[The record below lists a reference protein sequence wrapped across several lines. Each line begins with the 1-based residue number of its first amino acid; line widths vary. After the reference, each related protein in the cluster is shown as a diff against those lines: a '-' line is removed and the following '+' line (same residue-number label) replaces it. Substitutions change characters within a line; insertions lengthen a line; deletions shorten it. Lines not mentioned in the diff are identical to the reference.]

1 MGHVDLQN
9 GIWIIC
15 TKCLIYCT
23 QDHDFVGLLYVSDVW
38 AVEHLA
44 ILKVV
49 DENMPQIHVSSN
61 TRAIID
67 CTEIKCQMSSSLLYA
82 GSISGWLITWRSRFL
97 DLFEANDSI
106 MVDKGFNIQNLLPG
120 VVPLKIPPIFTQFRS
135 DAHCGCRKNTRNCI
149 YQNLH
154 GESNKQSEELWHL
167 GQYVTSQCIWHCL
180 WVNQMWTVCI
190 HLCNVQDPVVS

>member
-120 VVPLKIPPIFTQFRS
+120 VVPLKIPPPPFLRSSAQMPTVDVVRTQEIVFIRIYMEKAINKVKNFDIWDS
-135 DAHCGCRKNTRNCI
+135 MLPLSVFGIACG
-149 YQNLH
+149 
-154 GESNKQSEELWHL
+154 
-167 GQYVTSQCIWHCL
+167 
-180 WVNQMWTVCI
+180 
-190 HLCNVQDPVVS
+190 